1 MSLGR
6 PFPLSLLARV
16 SRGAFPLW
24 ARVVPG
30 SFPFSLLVPGAFPF
44 PFPHPQTSYPTLVG
58 LIGVNIMINV
68 INCFITLCSLFANVA
83 THPRYHADMV
93 ELLALPIIARRHSA
107 PRLL

>member
-1 MSLGR
+1 
-6 PFPLSLLARV
+6 
-16 SRGAFPLW
+16 
-24 ARVVPG
+24 
-30 SFPFSLLVPGAFPF
+30 
-44 PFPHPQTSYPTLVG
+44 
-58 LIGVNIMINV
+58 MINV